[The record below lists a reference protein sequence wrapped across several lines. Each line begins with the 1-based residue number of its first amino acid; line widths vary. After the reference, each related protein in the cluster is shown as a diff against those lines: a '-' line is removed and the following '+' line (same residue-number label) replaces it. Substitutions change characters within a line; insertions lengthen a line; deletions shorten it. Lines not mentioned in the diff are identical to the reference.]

1 MNGYRV
7 RLRVVQEYD
16 VALWAESDSDAKARA
31 EAIVRDGGDVDGLE
45 DSWPEEVIA
54 VEAVAVEPYPDIE

>member
-1 MNGYRV
+1 MDGYRV

-16 VALWAESDSDAKARA
+16 VALWADSEADAKARA
-31 EAIVRDGGDVDGLE
+31 EALVRDGGEADGVE

-54 VEAVAVEPYPDIE
+54 VEAVAVESYPDLE